1 MKTNNFVKK
10 ATEWGDKIPLGV
22 YYQNETV
29 STFED
34 RIISNI
40 PNYKSQNPVK
50 QIIKSSKGHGITDLT
65 QHFDELTVS

>member
-1 MKTNNFVKK
+1 MKINQLVKK

-29 STFED
+29 STFEE

-40 PNYKSQNPVK
+40 PNYRSQNPVK
-50 QIIKSSKGHGITDLT
+50 QLIHSSKGHGITDLT
-65 QHFDELTVS
+65 KHFDELTVS